1 MIDISQHITMSEA
14 TRSKEAT
21 AHGLRN
27 IPGSKEIQAM
37 QYVAQS
43 VFEPL
48 RAYFGQPIRIN
59 SFYRSTAV
67 NSKIKGSSPTSKHII
82 GEAMDLDAT
91 GGVTNKQLFDH
102 IRKNLPFDQLIWEFG
117 DSLSPDWVHIS
128 LSRGKNRGQIL
139 RSKRNSLGKSM
150 YEDITKLLSL

>member
-48 RAYFGQPIRIN
+48 RAYFGQPIRIDQLGTVVGDIKLDVLGQ
-59 SFYRSTAV
+59 SFEG
-67 NSKIKGSSPTSKHII
+67 GSHLLAN
-82 GEAMDLDAT
+82 G
-91 GGVTNKQLFDH
+91 FDH
-102 IRKNLPFDQLIWEFG
+102 LLGVLASTGERHAKHHLLAVLGHRAGAQCRRRADIRHI
-117 DSLSPDWVHIS
+117 PDIDPKK
-128 LSRGKNRGQIL
+128 GEKQ
-139 RSKRNSLGKSM
+139 
-150 YEDITKLLSL
+150 